1 MDPIF
6 TVAACHF
13 YYGGEEEEVEVEGVT
28 VEVDDDEGI

>member
-13 YYGGEEEEVEVEGVT
+13 YYGGEEEEVEVEDVT
-28 VEVDDDEGI
+28 LKVDDEERI